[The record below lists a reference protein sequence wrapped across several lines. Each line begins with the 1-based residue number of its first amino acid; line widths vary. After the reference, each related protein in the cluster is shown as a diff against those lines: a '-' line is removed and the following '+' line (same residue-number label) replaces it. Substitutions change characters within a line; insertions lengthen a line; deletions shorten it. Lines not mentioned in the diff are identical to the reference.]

1 MNKVVPVLV
10 LLTLMLLWSPTRIL
24 AHGQPA
30 ITVTP
35 DIVAAGGAITVK
47 GTTMGANEE
56 FKISLEGVK
65 FRADLGSAQSDADEN
80 LTAQFTIPGDA
91 PAGDYQV
98 KALSADSDAT
108 TADLTV
114 TAAASG
120 TPTPAPGEATEPSPA
135 PHELPRSR
143 TSLEVVGLFAT
154 VVLSAG
160 IGLLLVRLK

>member
-1 MNKVVPVLV
+1 MNRVVPVLV
-10 LLTLMLLWSPTRIL
+10 LLALMLQWNPTRIL

-35 DIVAAGGAITVK
+35 DIVAAGGTITVK

-56 FKISLEGVK
+56 FKISLEGLK
-65 FRADLGSAQSDADEN
+65 FRADLGSAQSDANEN
-80 LTAQFTIPGDA
+80 LSAQFGIPGNA
-91 PAGDYQV
+91 SAGDYQV
-98 KALSADSDAT
+98 KALSADGDAT

-120 TPTPAPGEATEPSPA
+120 TPTPAPGEAAEPSAA

-143 TSLEVVGLFAT
+143 TPLEVVGLFAT